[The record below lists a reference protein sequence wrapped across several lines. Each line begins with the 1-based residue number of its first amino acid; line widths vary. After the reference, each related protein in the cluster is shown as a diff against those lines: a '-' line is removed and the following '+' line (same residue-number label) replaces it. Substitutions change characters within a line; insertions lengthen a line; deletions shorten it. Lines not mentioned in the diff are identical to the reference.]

1 MMPIGPLMIEHRLIE
16 RMISLM
22 EEEQQKIS
30 ERKNVNPDLIDV
42 VVDFIRTYA
51 DRTHHGKEEEILFR
65 DLEKKQLSPKHR
77 EIMDELI
84 EEHVY
89 ARQTVGKL
97 ISAKENFEHG
107 DADALQEIA
116 ALIEE
121 LVEFYPKHIEKED
134 KHFFVPCMEYFSK
147 KEQDDMLGEFW
158 EFDRTMIHVK
168 YKSIVKQL
176 EERKE

>member
-1 MMPIGPLMIEHRLIE
+1 MPIGPLMIEHRLIE

-51 DRTHHGKEEEILFR
+51 DRTHHGKEEAILFR

-77 EIMDELI
+77 EIMGELI